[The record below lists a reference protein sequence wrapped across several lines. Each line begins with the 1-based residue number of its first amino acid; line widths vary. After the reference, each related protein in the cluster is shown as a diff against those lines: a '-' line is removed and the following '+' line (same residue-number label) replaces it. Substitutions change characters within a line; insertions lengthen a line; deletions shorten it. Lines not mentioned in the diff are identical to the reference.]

1 MKKIVILMAFVL
13 LAATLFTACGD
24 NTTPPVD
31 GTTTAANVG
40 VDTPAETTT
49 ETPVTTED
57 PSAPRVIFDGQS
69 CDYIIYRSEYCG
81 DLVTDASVAF
91 RNALRDNVS
100 DTATKLVS
108 LKTDFDKAAGRDGI
122 IENDEKEILIG
133 KTNRKESHDVHAT
146 LKEQEYVIK
155 WVGKKLVIIGY
166 DDYVTAQA
174 VAVFIKEYVSTKQ
187 DVFALSGDIL
197 MTGTATIQKILLTDG
212 ADLRVMTYNIAGTS
226 KGYDDRKDKM
236 IQVILD
242 YLPDV
247 VGFQEANAQ
256 THNDVLKCE
265 EISEYYAMNKKTHNG
280 NSPVNYT
287 PILYLKSKY
296 KQLEA
301 GVEWNNS
308 RYTGTNTKST
318 SWMVLERISDGKQFM
333 VINIHGSLWS
343 EDYKL
348 PSGETHATMKE
359 KAAVEWKEDNMRQ
372 MLAKI
377 EELKAK
383 YPGISV
389 FTTGDYNYNKTH
401 SAYQIMKSSGLGSAQ
416 EDATVSK
423 TTSHGSYHSTVG
435 SMPAAN
441 GLAIDHIFFSPETVT
456 VLKHGIGYRAID
468 IQSSDHCPVYADIK
482 FN

>member
-1 MKKIVILMAFVL
+1 MKKIVFWISLML
-13 LAATLFTACGD
+13 LAATLLTACGD
-24 NTTPPVD
+24 VADTPSAD
-31 GTTTAANVG
+31 TTTVQQNDSI
-40 VDTPAETTT
+40 DTPADTT
-49 ETPVTTED
+49 ETPVTED

-81 DLVTDASVAF
+81 DLVKDASVNL

-108 LKTDFDKAAGRDGI
+108 LKTDFDKAAGRDGV

-133 KTNRKESHDVHAT
+133 KTNRKESLDIHAT

-155 WVGKKLVIIGY
+155 WVGNKLVIVGY

-174 VAVFIKEYVSTKQ
+174 VAAFIDEYINTKQ
-187 DVFALSGDIL
+187 DAFALAGDLFI
-197 MTGTATIQKILLTDG
+197 TGTATIQKILLADG

-226 KGYDDRKDKM
+226 KDYDKRKDKM
-236 IQVILD
+236 VQVILD

-247 VGFQEANAQ
+247 VGFQEANAD
-256 THNDVLKCE
+256 THNDILKCE
-265 EISEYYAMNKKTHNG
+265 EIAEYYAMNQKTHKG

-296 KQLEA
+296 NQLEA

-308 RYTGTNTKST
+308 RYTGTNTKSI
-318 SWMVLERISDGKQFM
+318 SWTVLERISDGKQFM

-348 PSGETHATMKE
+348 PAGETHTTMQA
-359 KAAVEWKEDNMRQ
+359 KAAVEWKVDNMQQ

-377 EELKAK
+377 NEIKAK
-383 YPGISV
+383 YPGIAV
-389 FTTGDYNYNKTH
+389 FTTGDYNYNNTH
-401 SAYQIMKSSGLGSAQ
+401 SAYQLMKSSGLGSAQ

-435 SMPAAN
+435 NMPAAN
-441 GLAIDHIFFSPETVT
+441 GLAIDHIFFTPETAT
-456 VLKHGIGYRAID
+456 VLVHGLGYREID
-468 IQSSDHCPVYADIK
+468 VDSSDHCPVYADIK

>member
-1 MKKIVILMAFVL
+1 MKKIVFWMSTVL
-13 LAATLFTACGD
+13 LAAMLLTACGG
-24 NTTPPVD
+24 VD
-31 GTTTAANVG
+31 KPAADTTTAQNENA
-40 VDTPAETTT
+40 DTPADTTT
-49 ETPVTTED
+49 DAAVTTED
-57 PSAPRVIFDGQS
+57 PNAPRVIFDGQS

-108 LKTDFDKAAGRDGI
+108 LKTDFDKEAGRDGI

-133 KTNRKESHDVHAT
+133 KTNRKESRDVHAT

-174 VAVFIKEYVSTKQ
+174 VAIFIKEYVSTKQ
-187 DVFALSGDIL
+187 DVFSVAGDIN
-197 MTGTATIQKILLTDG
+197 MTGTATIQKILLADG
-212 ADLRVMTYNIAGTS
+212 ADMRVMTYNIAGTS

-318 SWMVLERISDGKQFM
+318 SWTVLERISDGKQFM

-359 KAAVEWKEDNMRQ
+359 KAAVEWKEDNARQ

-383 YPGISV
+383 YPGITV
-389 FTTGDYNYNKTH
+389 FTTGDYNYNNTH
-401 SAYQIMKSSGLGSAQ
+401 SAYKIMKSSGLGSAQ
-416 EDATVSK
+416 DDATVSK

-435 SMPAAN
+435 NMPAAN

>member
-1 MKKIVILMAFVL
+1 MKKLVIFMAVVL

-31 GTTTAANVG
+31 GTTTAANAG
-40 VDTPAETTT
+40 ADTPAETTT
-49 ETPVTTED
+49 EAPVTED
-57 PSAPRVIFDGQS
+57 PNAPRVIFDGES

-81 DLVTDASVAF
+81 ELVKDASVNF

-108 LKTDFDKAAGRDGI
+108 LRTDFDKAAGRNGI

-133 KTNRKESHDVHAT
+133 KTNRKESQDVHAT

-155 WVGKKLVIIGY
+155 WVGNKLVIIGY

-187 DVFALSGDIL
+187 DVFALAGDIN

-212 ADLRVMTYNIAGTS
+212 ADLRVMTYNVAGST

-247 VGFQEANAQ
+247 VGFQESNANTQ
-256 THNDVLKCE
+256 RDVLKCE
-265 EISEYYAMNKKTHNG
+265 EISEYYSINKSTHTG

-308 RYTGTNTKST
+308 RYTGTNTKSI
-318 SWMVLERISDGKQFM
+318 SWTVLERISDGKQFM

-348 PSGETHATMKE
+348 PAGETHTTMQA
-359 KAAVEWKEDNMRQ
+359 KAAVEWKVDNMQQ

-377 EELKAK
+377 NEIKAK
-383 YPGISV
+383 YPGIAV
-389 FTTGDYNYNKTH
+389 FTTGDYNYNNTH
-401 SAYQIMKSSGLGSAQ
+401 SAYQLMKSSGLGSAQ
-416 EDATVSK
+416 DDATISK

-435 SMPAAN
+435 NMPSAN
-441 GLAIDHIFFSPETVT
+441 GLAIDHIFFTPETVT
-456 VLKHGIGYRAID
+456 VLTHGIGYRTID
-468 IQSSDHCPVYADIK
+468 VESSDHCPVYADIK

>member
-1 MKKIVILMAFVL
+1 MKKIVFWISLML
-13 LAATLFTACGD
+13 LATTLLTACGD
-24 NTTPPVD
+24 AAVPPLAD
-31 GTTTAANVG
+31 TTTAQNESI
-40 VDTPAETTT
+40 DTPADTT
-49 ETPVTTED
+49 ETPVTED
-57 PSAPRVIFDGQS
+57 PNAPRVIFDGQS

-81 DLVTDASVAF
+81 DLVKDASVNL

-108 LKTDFDKAAGRDGI
+108 LKTDFDKAAGRDGV

-133 KTNRKESHDVHAT
+133 KTNRKESLDIHAT

-155 WVGKKLVIIGY
+155 WVGKKLVIVGY

-187 DVFALSGDIL
+187 DVFALAGDIN

-212 ADLRVMTYNIAGTS
+212 ADLRVMTYNVAGST
-226 KGYDDRKDKM
+226 KCYDDRKDKM

-247 VGFQEANAQ
+247 VGFQESNANTQ
-256 THNDVLKCE
+256 RDVLKCE
-265 EISEYYAMNKKTHNG
+265 EISEYYSINKSTHTG

-318 SWMVLERISDGKQFM
+318 SWTVLERISDGKQFM

-348 PSGETHATMKE
+348 PSGETHASMKE

-377 EELKAK
+377 EQIKAK

-389 FTTGDYNYNKTH
+389 FTTGDYNFNKTH

-456 VLKHGIGYRAID
+456 VLTHGIGYRTID
-468 IQSSDHCPVYADIK
+468 VESSDHCPVYADIK

>member
-1 MKKIVILMAFVL
+1 MKKIVFWMSTVL
-13 LAATLFTACGD
+13 LAAMLLTACGG
-24 NTTPPVD
+24 VD
-31 GTTTAANVG
+31 KPAADTTTAQNENA
-40 VDTPAETTT
+40 DTPADTTT
-49 ETPVTTED
+49 DAAVTTED
-57 PSAPRVIFDGQS
+57 PNAPRVIFDGQS

-108 LKTDFDKAAGRDGI
+108 LKTDFDKEAGRDGI

-174 VAVFIKEYVSTKQ
+174 VAIFIKEYVSTKQ
-187 DVFALSGDIL
+187 DVFSVAGDIN
-197 MTGTATIQKILLTDG
+197 MTGTATIQKILLADG
-212 ADLRVMTYNIAGTS
+212 ADMRVMTYNIAGTS

-318 SWMVLERISDGKQFM
+318 SWTVLERISDGKKFM
-333 VINIHGSLWS
+333 VVNIHGSLWS

-359 KAAVEWKEDNMRQ
+359 KAAVEWKVDNAKQ

-389 FTTGDYNYNKTH
+389 FTTGDYNYNNTH
-401 SAYQIMKSSGLGSAQ
+401 AAYQVMKSSGLGSAQ
-416 EDATVSK
+416 DDATVSK

-435 SMPAAN
+435 NMPAAN

-456 VLKHGIGYRAID
+456 VLKHGIGYRDID
-468 IQSSDHCPVYADIK
+468 VDSSDHCPVYADIK

>member
-1 MKKIVILMAFVL
+1 MKKLVIFMAVVL

-31 GTTTAANVG
+31 GTTTAANAG
-40 VDTPAETTT
+40 ADTPAETTT
-49 ETPVTTED
+49 EAPVTED
-57 PSAPRVIFDGQS
+57 PNAPRVIFDGES

-81 DLVTDASVAF
+81 ELVKDASVNF

-108 LKTDFDKAAGRDGI
+108 LRTDFDKAAGRNGI

-133 KTNRKESHDVHAT
+133 KTNRKESQDVHAT

-155 WVGKKLVIIGY
+155 WVGNKLVIIGY

-187 DVFALSGDIL
+187 DVFALAGDIN

-318 SWMVLERISDGKQFM
+318 SWTVLERISDGKQFM

-348 PSGETHATMKE
+348 PAGETHASMKE

-377 EELKAK
+377 EQIKAK

-389 FTTGDYNYNKTH
+389 FTTGDYNFNKTH

-416 EDATVSK
+416 EDATISK

-435 SMPAAN
+435 NMPAAN
-441 GLAIDHIFFSPETVT
+441 GLAIDHIFFTPETVT
-456 VLKHGIGYRAID
+456 VLKHGIGYRDID
-468 IQSSDHCPVYADIK
+468 VDSSDHCPVYADIK

>member
-1 MKKIVILMAFVL
+1 MSTVL
-13 LAATLFTACGD
+13 LAAMLLTACG
-24 NTTPPVD
+24 
-31 GTTTAANVG
+31 G
-40 VDTPAETTT
+40 VDTPAADTTT
-49 ETPVTTED
+49 AQNENADTPADTTTDAAVTTED
-57 PSAPRVIFDGQS
+57 PNAPRVIFDGQS

-108 LKTDFDKAAGRDGI
+108 LKTDFDKEAGRDGI

-187 DVFALSGDIL
+187 DVFSVAGDIN
-197 MTGTATIQKILLTDG
+197 MTGTATIQKILLADG
-212 ADLRVMTYNIAGTS
+212 ADMRVMTYNIAGTS

-265 EISEYYAMNKKTHNG
+265 EIAEYYAAHN
-280 NSPVNYT
+280 
-287 PILYLKSKY
+287 
-296 KQLEA
+296 
-301 GVEWNNS
+301 
-308 RYTGTNTKST
+308 RDST
-318 SWMVLERISDGKQFM
+318 EV
-333 VINIHGSLWS
+333 
-343 EDYKL
+343 
-348 PSGETHATMKE
+348 PSCLF
-359 KAAVEWKEDNMRQ
+359 VPSCVVC
-372 MLAKI
+372 L
-377 EELKAK
+377 
-383 YPGISV
+383 S
-389 FTTGDYNYNKTH
+389 
-401 SAYQIMKSSGLGSAQ
+401 
-416 EDATVSK
+416 
-423 TTSHGSYHSTVG
+423 
-435 SMPAAN
+435 
-441 GLAIDHIFFSPETVT
+441 
-456 VLKHGIGYRAID
+456 
-468 IQSSDHCPVYADIK
+468 
-482 FN
+482 

>member
-1 MKKIVILMAFVL
+1 MKKIVFWISLML
-13 LAATLFTACGD
+13 LATTLLTACGD
-24 NTTPPVD
+24 AAVPPLAD
-31 GTTTAANVG
+31 TTTAQNESI
-40 VDTPAETTT
+40 DTPADTT
-49 ETPVTTED
+49 ETPVTED
-57 PSAPRVIFDGQS
+57 PNAPRVIFDGQS

-81 DLVTDASVAF
+81 DLVKDASVNL

-108 LKTDFDKAAGRDGI
+108 LKTDFDKAAGRDGV

-133 KTNRKESHDVHAT
+133 KTNRKESLDIHAT

-155 WVGKKLVIIGY
+155 WVGKKLVIVGY

-187 DVFALSGDIL
+187 DVFALAGDIN

-212 ADLRVMTYNIAGTS
+212 ADLRVMTYNVAGST

-247 VGFQEANAQ
+247 VGFQESNANTQ
-256 THNDVLKCE
+256 RDVLKCE
-265 EISEYYAMNKKTHNG
+265 EISEYYSINKSTHTG

-318 SWMVLERISDGKQFM
+318 SWTVLERISDGKQFM

-348 PSGETHATMKE
+348 PSGETHASMKE

-377 EELKAK
+377 EQIKAK

-389 FTTGDYNYNKTH
+389 FTTGDYNFNKTH

-456 VLKHGIGYRAID
+456 VLTHGIGYRTID
-468 IQSSDHCPVYADIK
+468 VESSDHCPVYADIK

>member
-1 MKKIVILMAFVL
+1 MKKLVIFMAVVL

-31 GTTTAANVG
+31 GTTTAANAG
-40 VDTPAETTT
+40 ADTPAETTT
-49 ETPVTTED
+49 EAPVTED
-57 PSAPRVIFDGQS
+57 PNAPRVIFDGES

-81 DLVTDASVAF
+81 ELVKDASVNF

-108 LKTDFDKAAGRDGI
+108 LRTDFDKAAGRNGI

-133 KTNRKESHDVHAT
+133 KTNRKESQDVHAT

-155 WVGKKLVIIGY
+155 WVGNKLVIIGY

-187 DVFALSGDIL
+187 DVFALAGDIN

-212 ADLRVMTYNIAGTS
+212 ADLRVMTYNVAGST

-247 VGFQEANAQ
+247 VGFQESNANTQ
-256 THNDVLKCE
+256 RDVLKCE
-265 EISEYYAMNKKTHNG
+265 EISEYYSINKSTHTG

-308 RYTGTNTKST
+308 RYTGTNTKSI
-318 SWMVLERISDGKQFM
+318 SWTVLERISDGKQFM

-348 PSGETHATMKE
+348 PAGETHTTMQA
-359 KAAVEWKEDNMRQ
+359 KAAVEWKGDNMQ
-372 MLAKI
+372 EMLAKI
-377 EELKAK
+377 NEIKAK
-383 YPGISV
+383 YPGIAV
-389 FTTGDYNYNKTH
+389 FTTGDYNYNNTH
-401 SAYQIMKSSGLGSAQ
+401 SAYQLMKSSGLGSAQ
-416 EDATVSK
+416 DDATISK

-435 SMPAAN
+435 NMPSAN
-441 GLAIDHIFFSPETVT
+441 GLAIDHIFFTPETVT
-456 VLKHGIGYRAID
+456 VLTHGIGYRTID
-468 IQSSDHCPVYADIK
+468 VESSDHCPVYADIK